1 MPDGNSEL
9 RIVGFGACMIS
20 GYPHEA
26 GGLFEV
32 ACGLIEKRLSRPVRS
47 RIVSLGGFPTPR
59 AEKYLKKKVLD
70 FDPDYVVIQFSSTD
84 AQCPIRRKN
93 RAAPTSGLGAPESN
107 SNHPSYHAK
116 RSTVLSPLRW
126 EIASLIGY
134 LRKLDPITP
143 LASYIPAIERMAE
156 GCKVAGATP
165 IVLSPFMYGSRYTM
179 KNAITY
185 TLALRELARKQ
196 HIISVDC
203 VGELAK
209 VAKRS
214 VLQHDGFHLSPIG
227 HQVVGEAIA
236 QAIISDACKR
246 TASRPDRDDRRRYV
260 RNIEA

>member
-1 MPDGNSEL
+1 MADGNSEL

-20 GYPHEA
+20 GYPREA

-59 AEKYLKKKVLD
+59 AAKYLKSKVLD
-70 FDPDYVVIQFSSTD
+70 FNPDYVVIQFASTD

-93 RAAPTSGLGAPESN
+93 RAAPTTGLRPPESN
-107 SNHPSYHAK
+107 SNDPSYQGKA
-116 RSTVLSPLRW
+116 STVLSSLRW

-134 LRKLDPITP
+134 LRKIDPITP
-143 LASYIPAIERMAE
+143 LASYTPAIEGMAE
-156 GCKVAGATP
+156 GCKAAGATP
-165 IVLSPFMYGSRYTM
+165 IVLSPFVYGSRYTM

-185 TLALRELARKQ
+185 TRALQELAKKQ
-196 HIISVDC
+196 DIISVDC

-214 VLQHDGFHLSPIG
+214 IKLQHDGFHLSLTG
-227 HQVVGEAIA
+227 HQIVGEAIA
-236 QAIISDACKR
+236 QAIISDSSSKR
-246 TASRPDRDDRRRYV
+246 TAHRSPAPSPDASGY
-260 RNIEA
+260 